1 MKKLTKTQKALELL
15 KREDQITIA
24 LKHVIQAHLDAMGS
38 TVSLSRLKIIQDLE
52 DTLELL
58 KK

>member
-24 LKHVIQAHLDAMGS
+24 LKRLRKAHEDAMKD
-38 TVSLSRLKIIQDLE
+38 VISLTRLKIIE
-52 DTLELL
+52 DIDSTLELL

>member
-24 LKHVIQAHLDAMGS
+24 LKHVIQAHWNAMGN
-38 TVSLSRLKIIQDLE
+38 TVSVSRLKIIQDLE

>member
-24 LKHVIQAHLDAMGS
+24 LKHLIQSHCDAMGS
-38 TVSLSRLKIIQDLE
+38 TISLSRLKIIEDLE
-52 DTLELL
+52 DTLSLL

>member
-24 LKHVIQAHLDAMGS
+24 LKELRKLHEKAMGGKL
-38 TVSLSRLKIIQDLE
+38 SLSRLHIIEEID
-52 DTLELL
+52 DTLNLL